1 MTIDGSGRFC
11 ASCQKTVVDF
21 STLTDQQ
28 AINLLAQQNGSGC
41 GRFRAGQLGR
51 VLSVDPPASRSPA
64 RIFSLLT
71 AGLLGLQAA
80 QANTL
85 PAPLEPTRQHITDLA
100 THLVLPVMGE
110 ETMTD
115 SVRVI
120 TGRVVEQATH
130 AALSGAT
137 VVIKGTNRG
146 ANTDA
151 EGHFQFRIPTE
162 LTSDQITLQIA
173 SIGYLT
179 QEIQLKSGQL
189 NAPLISLHEDSAALG
204 EVVVV
209 GKYKKNYL
217 FFSDCGID
225 YGVTTNPFNTSGST
239 RCPPSNAVIF
249 RVGISVFRRFR

>member
-1 MTIDGSGRFC
+1 MATKSVHLTIPTPCPQRWQDMETLEAGRFC
-11 ASCQKTVVDF
+11 TSCQKTVVDF

-28 AINLLAQQNGSGC
+28 VISLLAQQKGPGC

-51 VLSVDPPASRSPA
+51 VLSVDPPVSRSPV
-64 RIFSLLT
+64 RLFSLLT

-85 PAPLEPTRQHITDLA
+85 PALLEPTRQHITDLA
-100 THLVLPVMGE
+100 IRSVLPIMGE
-110 ETMTD
+110 DIVTD
-115 SVRVI
+115 SVWVI
-120 TGRVVEQATH
+120 TGRVIEQATH

-151 EGHFQFRIPTE
+151 EGHFQVRIPTE

-204 EVVVV
+204 EVITV
-209 GKYKKNYL
+209 GGYKRL
-217 FFSDCGID
+217 SFFQRLWNRLRG
-225 YGVTTNPFNTSGST
+225 NH
-239 RCPPSNAVIF
+239 
-249 RVGISVFRRFR
+249 